1 MLDRMA
7 ADLSALRD
15 TDQLRNLTIPSG
27 IPLSSNDYLGL
38 AANPRLRQAIA
49 RAVTEDDRV
58 ASTGSRLLSGNHSRW
73 EELEAHFAEF
83 VGTGAALYFS
93 SGYAA
98 NIGLLTSVLRPE
110 DTVFSDAANHAS
122 LVDGIRLS
130 RAKKVIFPHLD
141 LNYLEDA
148 LRGDNATGRKLIV
161 VEAIFSM
168 DGDHAP
174 LPNLIALCDRFG
186 AYLIVDEAH
195 STGVE
200 GIAGRGCSD
209 SIRSSDRILATI
221 HTCGKAMAS
230 MGAFVAGSRTLR
242 DFLINHARSFIF
254 STALPPYCA
263 AHLREAL
270 PLVREADAA
279 RAHLRKLGDHLRDQ
293 MRVSGLDCAASDSQI
308 VPLILG
314 PNDIALRVASAVS
327 SAGFSIRAIR
337 PPTVPSGSARLR
349 FSLNANL
356 AMNDIETLVRVLTE
370 AVRESEV
377 VRE

>member
-15 TDQLRNLTIPSG
+15 TDQLRNLTISSG

-38 AANPRLRQAIA
+38 AADPRLRQAIA
-49 RAVTEDDRV
+49 RAAAEDDRV

-73 EELEAHFAEF
+73 EGLEAHFAEF
-83 VGTGAALYFS
+83 VRTDAALYFS

-148 LRGDNATGRKLIV
+148 LRADNATGRKLIV

-186 AYLIVDEAH
+186 AYLIIDEAH

-221 HTCGKAMAS
+221 HTCGKAMVS
-230 MGAFVAGSRTLR
+230 MGAFVAGSRTLC

-263 AHLREAL
+263 AHIREAL
-270 PLVREADAA
+270 ALVREADAG

-293 MRVSGLDCAASDSQI
+293 MRASGLDCAGSDSQI

-356 AMNDIETLVRVLTE
+356 AMNDIETLIRVLSE